1 MSTTSSE
8 VDTMVAATAAVK
20 QKVEPKSKAKAP
32 TRAPKGSAVE
42 VEAPESAADRD
53 RLVMHIGKS
62 LKRCILEAAAA
73 HSEAAAGV
81 PVSQVD
87 LVRIAFAR
95 AIVVKDGKATVRPID
110 PSMVDVANEKSFS
123 VRIFVPRA
131 AKVKA
136 SISEIAKGMS
146 QPGDLVHP
154 VKAARIAACAGLMI
168 DKATKK
174 AVLRPP
180 MIEGATTSR
189 SL

>member
-87 LVRIAFAR
+87 LV
-95 AIVVKDGKATVRPID
+95 PID

>member
-1 MSTTSSE
+1 MATIQKTYTT
-8 VDTMVAATAAVK
+8 
-20 QKVEPKSKAKAP
+20 
-32 TRAPKGSAVE
+32 
-42 VEAPESAADRD
+42 
-53 RLVMHIGKS
+53 RLDNV
-62 LKRCILEAAAA
+62 
-73 HSEAAAGV
+73 V
-81 PVSQVD
+81 
-87 LVRIAFAR
+87 AFADGVR
-95 AIVVKDGKATVRPID
+95 ASVSIIDSQDSSNVTAHLIIVVKDGKATVRPID